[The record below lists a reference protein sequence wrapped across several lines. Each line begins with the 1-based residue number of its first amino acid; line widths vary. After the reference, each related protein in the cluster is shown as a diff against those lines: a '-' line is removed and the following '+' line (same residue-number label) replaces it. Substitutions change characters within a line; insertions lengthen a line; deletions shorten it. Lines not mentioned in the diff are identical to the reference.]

1 MISSDIGDL
10 IWTPSLNIPI
20 SLIGVSFFEDDDK
33 FCDRGILLKILS
45 DCNFLSACGCKI
57 KVWSS
62 VACLIVI
69 CDPIEMTD
77 VVEPVNVT
85 NPVLVSKSV
94 IVALV
99 GIPVPN
105 IKSFTTTLSRLFK
118 ITVDIPTTVDAP
130 VTTLVLFVSPSCTVL
145 AVPIWL
151 SDWYNAIFD
160 MLAPAGGII
169 GST

>member
-10 IWTPSLNIPI
+10 IWTPSLSIPI

-45 DCNFLSACGCKI
+45 DCNFLLACGLKI

-62 VACLIVI
+62 VLVV
-69 CDPIEMTD
+69 PI
-77 VVEPVNVT
+77 P
-85 NPVLVSKSV
+85 
-94 IVALV
+94 I
-99 GIPVPN
+99 
-105 IKSFTTTLSRLFK
+105 
-118 ITVDIPTTVDAP
+118 
-130 VTTLVLFVSPSCTVL
+130 CTVL